1 MPQILVNTQLKR
13 KRKKTRELVEKKSF
27 LKISFC
33 VFLRHN
39 FISIVS
45 TYVVLRILPIVTK
58 FSLFLSSFLG
68 KKIQEGGEIES
79 RKEKR
84 KTKPI
89 NLCATSMLCQ
99 GNYNLQNVVVLHT
112 PILAKTSNI
121 YISISCLRIKNIYTL
136 ISFSYNY

>member
-1 MPQILVNTQLKR
+1 M
-13 KRKKTRELVEKKSF
+13 
-27 LKISFC
+27 KISFC

-58 FSLFLSSFLG
+58 FSLFFSSFLG
-68 KKIQEGGEIES
+68 KKIQEGGKIES

-136 ISFSYNY
+136 ISFSYNN